1 MINKGIAQGAR
12 TPRSPGS
19 GSTLEAFLRY
29 LFKGETK
36 LTTSGY
42 GMHVDVILSEE
53 LREGMDLAQLPEVH
67 GLANEPD
74 YGEFA
79 SLF

>member
-1 MINKGIAQGAR
+1 MINKDIAQGAQ
-12 TPRSPGS
+12 TPSSSGFNSRSR
-19 GSTLEAFLRY
+19 AFLRY

-36 LTTSGY
+36 LPSSGY

>member
-1 MINKGIAQGAR
+1 
-12 TPRSPGS
+12 
-19 GSTLEAFLRY
+19 
-29 LFKGETK
+29 
-36 LTTSGY
+36 
-42 GMHVDVILSEE
+42 MHVDVILSEE

>member
-1 MINKGIAQGAR
+1 
-12 TPRSPGS
+12 
-19 GSTLEAFLRY
+19 
-29 LFKGETK
+29 
-36 LTTSGY
+36 
-42 GMHVDVILSEE
+42 MHVDVILSEE

-67 GLANEPD
+67 GPANEPD